1 MSKLGLASV
10 SLIAAIPGGILTALL
25 VMTFLKNSENLS
37 GMMWAVSVPTLLTSV
52 LVAVL
57 PVGVLLFGPKTDAPD
72 KAKEDGDDFGDDDE
86 LLNDGDDLDE
96 FGDDEDMVAD
106 EGDEL
111 TMEADDEIGDEF
123 DDDASET
130 IDANSE
136 DLFMEDDDD
145 FGLELEDEDEE
156 DD

>member
-1 MSKLGLASV
+1 MSKLGLASA
-10 SLIAAIPGGILTALL
+10 SLIAAIPGAVLTYLL

-57 PVGVLLFGPKTDAPD
+57 PVGVMLFGPKTDAPD
-72 KAKEDGDDFGDDDE
+72 KAKKDDDDFGDDDE
-86 LLNDGDDLDE
+86 LLEDTGSDADLDE
-96 FGDDEDMVAD
+96 FGDDEDLVAD

-111 TMEADDEIGDEF
+111 TMEGDDEF

-145 FGLELEDEDEE
+145 FGLELEDEEEE

>member
-1 MSKLGLASV
+1 VSKIGLASA
-10 SLIAAIPGGILTALL
+10 SLIAAIPGAVLTVLL

-57 PVGVLLFGPKTDAPD
+57 PGAVMLFGPKADAAD
-72 KAKEDGDDFGDDDE
+72 KAKKDDDDFGDDDE
-86 LLNDGDDLDE
+86 MLDDAGSDAELDE
-96 FGDDEDMVAD
+96 FGDDEDLVAG

-111 TMEADDEIGDEF
+111 TMEGDDEF

-130 IDANSE
+130 IDANSD
-136 DLFMEDDDD
+136 DLFMEEDDD

>member
-1 MSKLGLASV
+1 M
-10 SLIAAIPGGILTALL
+10 
-25 VMTFLKNSENLS
+25 
-37 GMMWAVSVPTLLTSV
+37 
-52 LVAVL
+52 
-57 PVGVLLFGPKTDAPD
+57 
-72 KAKEDGDDFGDDDE
+72 ED
-86 LLNDGDDLDE
+86 
-96 FGDDEDMVAD
+96 
-106 EGDEL
+106 
-111 TMEADDEIGDEF
+111 DDEIGDEF